1 MPASPARSLASQTS
15 PALVAYAEHVRA
27 SSERGSSCGSV
38 ASSAAST
45 SGGCSSGSSGGGGA
59 FFALSQQEL
68 PAVMDSLQAQLSIM
82 GQTMDAVRATMEA
95 LFVEN
100 AELRTVANEQQL

>member
-15 PALVAYAEHVRA
+15 PALVAYAEHMLA
-27 SSERGSSCGSV
+27 SSEHGSSCGSV
-38 ASSAAST
+38 ASSCAAS
-45 SGGCSSGSSGGGGA
+45 GSSGSSSGSGGGA

-95 LFVEN
+95 LYVEN
-100 AELRTVANEQQL
+100 AELRAVAKEQQL